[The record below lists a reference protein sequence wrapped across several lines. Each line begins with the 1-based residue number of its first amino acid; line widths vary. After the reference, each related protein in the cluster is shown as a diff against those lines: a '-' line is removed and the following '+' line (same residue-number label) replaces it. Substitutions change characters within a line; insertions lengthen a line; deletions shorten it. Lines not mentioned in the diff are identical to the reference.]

1 MKDFWNERYSAT
13 EFVYGKKPNA
23 YLKEKLTKFNQG
35 TILFPAEGEGRNAV
49 FAATLGWK
57 VSAFDTSTEGR
68 KKALSLAKEHNVE
81 IEYHTEEL
89 NKIGYKPAE
98 FDAIALIFTHFPP
111 EIRKE
116 YFQHFNTY
124 LKKGGIIIFEGFSKK
139 HSEYQEINPEVG
151 GPKNMEMLFSGQEL
165 KDDFA
170 NFDFM
175 EFCETE
181 VELDEGL
188 FHKGKGS
195 VIHFVAKKK
204 GSTL

>member
-23 YLKEKLTKFNQG
+23 YLKEKLTKLNPG
-35 TILFPAEGEGRNAV
+35 AILFPAEGEGRNAV
-49 FAATLGWK
+49 FAAGLGWK

-68 KKALSLAKEHNVE
+68 KKALSLAKEHNVD
-81 IEYHTEEL
+81 IEYHAEEL
-89 NKIGYKPAE
+89 NRIGYKTAQ

-116 YFQHFNTY
+116 YFQHFNSY

-139 HSEYQEINPEVG
+139 HSEYQKINPDVG
-151 GPKNMEMLFSGQEL
+151 GPKNWEMLFSAQEL
-165 KDDFA
+165 KDDFT

-204 GSTL
+204 

>member
-23 YLKEKLTKFNQG
+23 YLKEKLTKFNPG

-68 KKALSLAKEHNVE
+68 KKALILAKEHFVE
-81 IEYHTEEL
+81 MVYETAEL
-89 NKIGYKPAE
+89 NNIGYKTAE

-116 YFQHFNTY
+116 YFQHFNRY
-124 LKKGGIIIFEGFSKK
+124 LTKGGIIIFEGFSKK
-139 HSEYQEINPEVG
+139 HSEYQEKNPEAG
-151 GPKNMEMLFSGQEL
+151 GPKEVKMLFSEQEL

-170 NFDFM
+170 NFDFL
-175 EFCETE
+175 EFNETE

-204 GSTL
+204 

>member
-1 MKDFWNERYSAT
+1 MKDFWNERYGAT

-23 YLKEKLTKFNQG
+23 YLKEKLAKFNPG

-49 FAATLGWK
+49 YAAGLGWK

-68 KKALSLAKEHNVE
+68 RKALILAKEHHVE

-89 NKIGYKPAE
+89 NGIGYKTAQ

-116 YFQHFNTY
+116 YFQNFSTY
-124 LKKGGIIIFEGFSKK
+124 LKNGGIIIFEGFSKK
-139 HSEYQEINPEVG
+139 HIHYQEINPDVG
-151 GPKNMEMLFSGQEL
+151 GPKNMEMLFSVQEL

-175 EFCETE
+175 EFRETE

-204 GSTL
+204 ALAD

>member
-1 MKDFWNERYSAT
+1 MNDFWNERYSAA
-13 EFVYGKKPNA
+13 EFVYGKEPNA
-23 YLKEKLTKFNQG
+23 YLKEKLTKLNPG

-68 KKALSLAKEHNVE
+68 KKALSLAKKHKVE
-81 IEYHTEEL
+81 IEYDTAEL
-89 NKIGYKPAE
+89 NEIGYKTAE
-98 FDAIALIFTHFPP
+98 FDAIALIYTHFPP

-139 HSEYQEINPEVG
+139 HIEYQKINPDVG
-151 GPKNMEMLFSGQEL
+151 GPRNVEMLFSEQEL

-175 EFCETE
+175 EFNETE

-204 GSTL
+204 MSTQ

>member
-13 EFVYGKKPNA
+13 EFVYGKKPNE
-23 YLKEKLTKFNQG
+23 YLKEKLTKFIPG

-49 FAATLGWK
+49 FAAALGWK

-89 NKIGYKPAE
+89 NVIGYKKAQ

-111 EIRKE
+111 EIRRE
-116 YFQHFNTY
+116 YFQHFNMY
-124 LKKGGIIIFEGFSKK
+124 LKNGGIIIFEGFSKK
-139 HSEYQEINPEVG
+139 HIEYQEINPEVG

-165 KDDFA
+165 KEAFA
-170 NFDFM
+170 NFYFI
-175 EFCETE
+175 EYCETE

-188 FHKGKGS
+188 FHKGTGS
-195 VIHFVAKKK
+195 VIRFVAKKE
-204 GSTL
+204 GIAD

>member
-23 YLKEKLTKFNQG
+23 YLKEKLIKFNPG

-49 FAATLGWK
+49 FAAVLGWK

-68 KKALSLAKEHNVE
+68 KKALSLAKEHHVE

-89 NKIGYKPAE
+89 NGIGYKTSQ

-124 LKKGGIIIFEGFSKK
+124 LKNGGFIIFEGFSKK
-139 HSEYQEINPEVG
+139 HFEYQEINPDVG
-151 GPKNMEMLFSGQEL
+151 GPKNMEMLFSGLEL

-204 GSTL
+204 GLAG

>member
-1 MKDFWNERYSAT
+1 MKDFWNERYSAAQ
-13 EFVYGKKPNA
+13 FVYGKKPNE
-23 YLKEKLTKFNQG
+23 YFKEKLTKFNPG

-68 KKALSLAKEHNVE
+68 KKALRLAEEHNVE
-81 IEYHTEEL
+81 IDYQTAKL
-89 NKIGYKPAE
+89 SKIGYKTAE
-98 FDAIALIFTHFPP
+98 FDVIALIFTHFPP

-116 YFQHFNTY
+116 YFQHFNAY
-124 LKKGGIIIFEGFSKK
+124 LKVGGILIFEGFSKK
-139 HSEYQEINPEVG
+139 QCEYQKRNPEAG
-151 GPKNMEMLFSGQEL
+151 GPKDVEMLFSELEL
-165 KDDFA
+165 KHDFPD
-170 NFDFM
+170 FDFM
-175 EFCETE
+175 EFNETE

-204 GSTL
+204 

>member
-1 MKDFWNERYSAT
+1 MKDFWNERYGAT

-23 YLKEKLTKFNQG
+23 YLKEKLAKFNPG

-49 FAATLGWK
+49 YAAGLGWK

-68 KKALSLAKEHNVE
+68 RKALILAKEHHVE

-89 NKIGYKPAE
+89 NGIGYKTAQ

-116 YFQHFNTY
+116 YFKNFSTY
-124 LKKGGIIIFEGFSKK
+124 LKNGGIIIFEGFSKK
-139 HSEYQEINPEVG
+139 HIHYQEINPDVG
-151 GPKNMEMLFSGQEL
+151 GPKNMEMLFSVQEL

-175 EFCETE
+175 EFRETE

-204 GSTL
+204 ALAD

>member
-23 YLKEKLTKFNQG
+23 YLKEKLTKFKPG

-57 VSAFDTSTEGR
+57 VSAFDTSTEGK
-68 KKALSLAKEHNVE
+68 KKALILAKEHVVE
-81 IEYHTEEL
+81 IVYETAEL
-89 NKIGYKPAE
+89 NNIRYNTAE

-111 EIRKE
+111 EIRKN
-116 YFQHFNTY
+116 YFQHFNRY

-139 HSEYQEINPEVG
+139 HSEYQEKNPEAG
-151 GPKNMEMLFSGQEL
+151 GPKDVKMLFTEQEL

-170 NFDFM
+170 NFDFL
-175 EFCETE
+175 EFNETE

-195 VIHFVAKKK
+195 VIHFVARKK
-204 GSTL
+204 

>member
-23 YLKEKLTKFNQG
+23 YLKEKLTKFNPG

-57 VSAFDTSTEGR
+57 VSVFDTSTEGR
-68 KKALSLAKEHNVE
+68 KKALILAKEHFVE
-81 IEYHTEEL
+81 MVYETAEL
-89 NKIGYKPAE
+89 NNIGYKTAE

-116 YFQHFNTY
+116 YFQHFNRY

-139 HSEYQEINPEVG
+139 HSEYQEKNPEAG
-151 GPKNMEMLFSGQEL
+151 GPKEVKMLFSEQEL

-170 NFDFM
+170 NFDFL
-175 EFCETE
+175 EFNETE

-204 GSTL
+204 

>member
-1 MKDFWNERYSAT
+1 MKDFWNERYSAS

-23 YLKEKLTKFNQG
+23 YLKEKLTKFKPG

-57 VSAFDTSTEGR
+57 VSAFDTSTEGM
-68 KKALSLAKEHNVE
+68 KKALILAKEHVVE
-81 IEYHTEEL
+81 IVYETAEL
-89 NKIGYKPAE
+89 NNIGYNTAE

-116 YFQHFNTY
+116 YFQHFNRY

-139 HSEYQEINPEVG
+139 HSEYQEKNPEAG
-151 GPKNMEMLFSGQEL
+151 GPKDVKMLFTEQEL

-170 NFDFM
+170 NFDFL
-175 EFCETE
+175 EFDETE

-195 VIHFVAKKK
+195 VIHFVARKK
-204 GSTL
+204 

>member
-1 MKDFWNERYSAT
+1 MKDFWNDRYSAT

-23 YLKEKLTKFNQG
+23 YLKEKLTKINPG

-49 FAATLGWK
+49 FAATLGWR
-57 VSAFDTSTEGR
+57 VSAFDTSSEGR
-68 KKALSLAKEHNVE
+68 KKALRLAKEHNVE
-81 IEYHTEEL
+81 IEYHTADL
-89 NKIGYKPAE
+89 NEIGYETAE

-116 YFQHFNTY
+116 YFQHFITY
-124 LKKGGIIIFEGFSKK
+124 LKEGGIIIFEGFSKK
-139 HSEYQEINPEVG
+139 HSEYQNMNPDAG

-165 KDDFA
+165 KDDFTD
-170 NFDFM
+170 FDFL
-175 EFCETE
+175 EFNETE
-181 VELDEGL
+181 VELEEGL

-204 GSTL
+204 GSTN

>member
-1 MKDFWNERYSAT
+1 MKDFWDERYSAT
-13 EFVYGKKPNA
+13 EFVYGKKPNV
-23 YLKEKLTKFNQG
+23 YLKEKLTKFNPG

-49 FAATLGWK
+49 FAASLGWK

-68 KKALSLAKEHNVE
+68 KKALRLAKEHKVK
-81 IEYHTEEL
+81 IEYHIEEL
-89 NKIGYKPAE
+89 NGIGYKTAQ
-98 FDAIALIFTHFPP
+98 FDAIALIFTHFHP
-111 EIRKE
+111 EVWKE
-116 YFQHFNTY
+116 YFQHFNSY

-139 HSEYQEINPEVG
+139 HIEYQEINPEVG
-151 GPKNMEMLFSGQEL
+151 GPKNLGMLFSGQEL

-170 NFDFM
+170 NFEFM

-195 VIHFVAKKK
+195 VIHFVARKK
-204 GSTL
+204 GSTD